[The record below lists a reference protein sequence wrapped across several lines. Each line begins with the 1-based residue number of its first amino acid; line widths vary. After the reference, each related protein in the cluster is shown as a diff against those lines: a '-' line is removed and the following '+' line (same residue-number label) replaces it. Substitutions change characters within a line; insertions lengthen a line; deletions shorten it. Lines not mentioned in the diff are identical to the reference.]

1 MIWFLYEF
9 FSGLSGLNILIKKSL
24 SFYIKMRFLNSEKSF
39 PLSELQLHLR
49 GRNNWISW
57 GKRQREETLKLEDNS
72 FEKTDCER

>member
-1 MIWFLYEF
+1 
-9 FSGLSGLNILIKKSL
+9 
-24 SFYIKMRFLNSEKSF
+24 MRFLNSEKSF